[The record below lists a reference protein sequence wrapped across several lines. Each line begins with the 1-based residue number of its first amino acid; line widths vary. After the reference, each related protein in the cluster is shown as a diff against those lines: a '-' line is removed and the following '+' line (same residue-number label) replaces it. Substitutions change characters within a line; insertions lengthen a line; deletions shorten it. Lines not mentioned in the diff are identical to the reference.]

1 MLKVSNYSRYRGN
14 LFVKNNLTQKPSKA
28 IEPVKKII
36 QNSGYNMSLK
46 QDYSKNVVEM
56 NLLSSFLQDNGEY
69 YILQSRKLPVV
80 SAIKAYTKN
89 AQGMIESQDEYFKL
103 CNQRFSHPK
112 PTIWERLKDYLK
124 EMFEI

>member
-1 MLKVSNYSRYRGN
+1 MLKVSNYRRYIGS
-14 LFVKNNLTQKPSKA
+14 LFVKNTLTQKPSKA

-69 YILQSRKLPVV
+69 YILQSRNLPVV
-80 SAIKAYTKN
+80 SAIKTYTKT
-89 AQGMIESQDEYFKL
+89 AQEMIESQDEYFKL
-103 CNQRFSHPK
+103 CNQRFSHSK
-112 PTIWERLKDYLK
+112 PTIWERLTDYLK
-124 EMFEI
+124 EVLEI